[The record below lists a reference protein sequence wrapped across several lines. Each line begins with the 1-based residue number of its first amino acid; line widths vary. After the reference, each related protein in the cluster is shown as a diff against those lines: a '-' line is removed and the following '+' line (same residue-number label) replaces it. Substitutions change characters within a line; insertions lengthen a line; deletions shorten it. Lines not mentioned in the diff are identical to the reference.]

1 MEPFVRRS
9 LLYDFYGELL
19 TDHQKKIFQEIVF
32 DDFSVSEVAR
42 DEGISRQGVHDMI
55 RRSEK
60 ALEDYESRLHLVD
73 RFLKI
78 RTQIDE
84 IRKLT
89 ECSGEDAGSNMERIR
104 KIAEE
109 IRGEL

>member
-1 MEPFVRRS
+1 MEAFVRRS
-9 LLYDFYGELL
+9 LLFDFYGELL
-19 TDHQKKIFQEIVF
+19 TEHQKKIFREVVF
-32 DDFSVSEVAR
+32 DDFSISEVAA

-60 ALEDYESRLHLVD
+60 ALESYEQRLQLVD

-78 RTQIDE
+78 REQIDSVLE
-84 IRKLT
+84 LT
-89 ECSGEDAGSNMERIR
+89 EHPAGNEEEALRRIR
-104 KIAEE
+104 TIAEK

>member
-1 MEPFVRRS
+1 MESFVRRS

-55 RRSEK
+55 KRSEK
-60 ALEDYESRLHLVD
+60 ALEEYESRLHLVD

-78 RTQIDE
+78 RNQTDE

-89 ECSGEDAGSNMERIR
+89 ECSADEAEGNLKKIR
-104 KIAEE
+104 AIAEE

>member
-1 MEPFVRRS
+1 MESFVRES

-19 TDHQKKIFQEIVF
+19 TDHQKKIFQEVVF

-42 DEGISRQGVHDMI
+42 DEGISRQGVHDMV

-60 ALEDYESRLHLVD
+60 ALEAYEERLHLVD

-78 RTQIDE
+78 RDQIDK
-84 IRKLT
+84 IRNLT
-89 ECSGEDAGSNMERIR
+89 ECSGEEAGENLKKIR
-104 KIAEE
+104 TLAEE